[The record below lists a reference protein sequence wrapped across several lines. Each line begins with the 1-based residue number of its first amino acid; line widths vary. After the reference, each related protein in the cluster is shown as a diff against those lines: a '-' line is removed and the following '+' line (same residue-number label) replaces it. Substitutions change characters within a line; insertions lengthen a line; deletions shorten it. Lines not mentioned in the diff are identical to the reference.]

1 MLKQAKRRQERNNR
15 GIKPDGTN
23 EIQVDL
29 NSATLI
35 VTLNYIKFKWNKHFN
50 QKADTVMLRL
60 NNNNNNN
67 ITFQIQTLMK

>member
-35 VTLNYIKFKWNKHFN
+35 VTLNYIKFKWNKHSN
-50 QKADTVMLRL
+50 
-60 NNNNNNN
+60 
-67 ITFQIQTLMK
+67 